1 MFHMDNIDLNLENY
15 NLPDI
20 LSLFHLE
27 YNFDE
32 EQLKQA
38 KKLVY
43 KTHPDK
49 SGLKKEYFLFFVK
62 AYKVLYKIYNVRKQ
76 KTKSTD
82 YQIEENK
89 EHEMLLDKIKNKKNF
104 NEWFN
109 KAFEKVKIEDDETKS
124 GYGNWFSSDE
134 NIDNRKITMNQMADV
149 FEKKKIETKALVQID
164 PDLEQENMTHHQSL
178 TREKPT
184 YYSSDIFSKL
194 NYDDLKRAHT
204 ETVVPVSHEDYQNRP
219 KFNSVDDL
227 NSYRTSQQTAPGSLE
242 QSKQYLKNRLVQQ
255 DQEDSERAFN
265 LIRQDEQIE
274 EANKKWWGQLKTIG
288 N

>member
-1 MFHMDNIDLNLENY
+1 MDNIDLNLENY

>member
-1 MFHMDNIDLNLENY
+1 MDNIDLNLENY

-20 LSLFHLE
+20 LSLFHLD

-32 EQLKQA
+32 DQLKQA

-49 SGLKKEYFLFFVK
+49 SGLNKEYFLFFVK

-76 KTKSTD
+76 KASSTD

-109 KAFEKVKIEDDETKS
+109 KAFEKVRIEDDETKS
-124 GYGNWFSSDE
+124 GYGDWFSSDE

-227 NSYRTSQQTAPGSLE
+227 NSYRSSQETAPGSLE
-242 QSKQYLKNRLVQQ
+242 QSKQYLKNRLIQQ
-255 DQEDSERAFN
+255 EQEDSERAFN

-274 EANKKWWGQLKTIG
+274 EANKRWWGQLKTIG